1 MFWECFKLF
10 QCVYNK
16 NKMYRYMPSR
26 PDYFSSVQTEVRP
39 HMRFMVT
46 DWMLSVCTDT
56 ALAHSTNP
64 EVFTLAVNF
73 LDRFLSVCR

>member
-1 MFWECFKLF
+1 
-10 QCVYNK
+10 
-16 NKMYRYMPSR
+16 
-26 PDYFSSVQTEVRP
+26 
-39 HMRFMVT
+39 MVT

-73 LDRFLSVCR
+73 LDRFLSVCRSDPVIKTFNSLNNIFLAVFFYL

>member
-1 MFWECFKLF
+1 
-10 QCVYNK
+10 
-16 NKMYRYMPSR
+16 
-26 PDYFSSVQTEVRP
+26 
-39 HMRFMVT
+39 MVT

-73 LDRFLSVCR
+73 LDRFLSVCRWDIVRDTEIFGFFCVKKHLFAL

>member
-1 MFWECFKLF
+1 
-10 QCVYNK
+10 
-16 NKMYRYMPSR
+16 
-26 PDYFSSVQTEVRP
+26 
-39 HMRFMVT
+39 MVT

-73 LDRFLSVCR
+73 LDRFLSVCRWDIVRDTYRNLLCHKIKKPLTL